1 MNDTVNAAAPIA
13 LTKEQKIAKIREQI
27 GKLEARIV
35 GIETGREIKVAAAE
49 PLPDVG
55 SSVSFFYGRRTAT
68 TEPVLM
74 DGVVIAVKPVTVVND
89 KRLPAQVKVQIGSG
103 FDTSFVTVYPAQ
115 LVKVEEVSAE

>member
-27 GKLEARIV
+27 AKLEARIV
-35 GIETGREIKVAAAE
+35 GIETGRDIKVAAAE

-55 SSVSFFYGRRTAT
+55 SSVSFYYGRRTAT

-74 DGVVIAVKPVTVVND
+74 GGVVIAVKPVTVVND

-115 LVKVEEVSAE
+115 LFKPVEVSAE